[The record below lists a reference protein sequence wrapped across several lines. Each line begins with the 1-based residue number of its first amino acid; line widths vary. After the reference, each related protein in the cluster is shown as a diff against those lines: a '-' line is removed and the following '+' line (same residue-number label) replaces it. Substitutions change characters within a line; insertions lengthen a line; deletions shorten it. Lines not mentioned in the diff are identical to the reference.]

1 MPGKPNGS
9 RYLLYIGGGIA
20 VSVAVSVFLFVQ
32 ARATCPLPAAKHELE
47 ERIELHYQVI
57 REDISDIKDE
67 LRLINS
73 KIQ

>member
-32 ARATCPLPAAKHELE
+32 ARATCPLPAAKYELE
-47 ERIELHYQVI
+47 EKIELHYQVI
-57 REDISDIKDE
+57 REDISEIKEDIK
-67 LRLINS
+67 LINS
-73 KIQ
+73 KLR